1 MAQIVLT
8 DASIL
13 INSVDMS
20 AFAHQVKINY
30 LREQKESTTFG
41 SAGKA
46 RKAGLYDWSIE
57 VEIYNDFAVGVC
69 DGLLYALVGIQTPL
83 IIRPVKG
90 TAIGTSNPEY
100 RGNGMLEA
108 WSPLGTPIGDLVT
121 VTAKFNGCDGVA
133 LIRAT
138 A

>member
-20 AFAHQVKINY
+20 SFAHQVKVNY

-41 SAGKA
+41 LTSKA

-57 VEIYNDFAVGVC
+57 VEIFNDFAVGVC
-69 DGLLYALVGIQTPL
+69 DGLLFALVGVQTAL
-83 IIRPVKG
+83 IVRAVKG
-90 TAIGTSNPEY
+90 TVIGTSNPEY

-108 WSPLGTPIGDLVT
+108 WSPLATNIGDLVT
-121 VTAKFNGCDGVA
+121 VTAKFNGSDGVA

>member
-8 DASIL
+8 DASIK
-13 INSVDMS
+13 INTVDQS
-20 AFAHQVKINY
+20 SYAHQVKINY
-30 LREQKESTTFG
+30 LREQKEAMTFG
-41 SAGKA
+41 MTSKA

-57 VEIYNDFAVGVC
+57 VEFYVDFAVGIL
-69 DGLLYALVGIQTPL
+69 DDLMFALVGVSTGL

-108 WSPLGTPIGDLVT
+108 WNPLGTNIGDLVT
-121 VTAKFNGCDGVA
+121 TTAKFNGCDGVA